1 MPAGSSPVAVPDVI
15 GILKAKAEAGD
26 VNAMVDLARRYDKGD
41 GAKQDLKAAL
51 AWYEKAA
58 NKGSG
63 VAAYE
68 AALRYAEGSGTSR
81 SQSNFQVFLD
91 RASELGYPPGMTL
104 NALVRHKLGAPNW
117 AFEQAYLSA
126 ETLEEAT
133 RSARDAIALLDRASL
148 GGDPKAEFL
157 RAMISMNG
165 INYKS
170 IPVVK
175 PDRHSGLLLLKTAA
189 DKGNWRAALR
199 LATLTEKEAHGST
212 KGQRD
217 KYWKTVDELRDPEE
231 LIELAGIY
239 FPSLI
244 NKRRLVVWKDA
255 PVGEEKAYEL
265 ATAFLKRSAETGSVK
280 GIYEL
285 GNHLCIPRGSFE
297 FRGFQVYKGNPLL
310 CPEGLVW
317 LRRAADLGSNDAKR
331 ALASIYEAGELAPK
345 DDAEALRLRIEIV
358 NSDVNGRLWLN
369 ATELG
374 MMFILGKGTPRD
386 DVQAYAWLNIAKR
399 DGVILLPQVAKTL
412 ASLESRLSPEQLTK
426 GQELAR
432 NWQPGDGPLKTTAA
446 DGGNGRGT
454 TGKNPTV
461 TSNGSAVR
469 IHRHGVLLTNQ
480 HVVAG
485 CNAVRRAGTEKAL
498 RVLASDTINDLAV
511 IDGDVPS
518 QDAIKIHADTVRLG
532 EDVSTYGFPLSGFLA
547 SAGNFTRG
555 QISALSGADNNSSQ
569 LQFTAPVQP
578 GSSGGPLLNDYGRLV
593 GLVSSKAHALRI
605 AKATNDIPQN
615 VNFAVSAQT
624 VRTFLTNNKVAYSAG
639 SDSWY
644 SRKLDSTKLAEKAS
658 TVTVKLECLK

>member
-1 MPAGSSPVAVPDVI
+1 MPAGSSPGAVPDVI
-15 GILKAKAEAGD
+15 GILKAKAETGD
-26 VNAMVDLARRYDKGD
+26 VNAMADLARRYDKGD
-41 GAKQDLKAAL
+41 GTKQDLGSAL

-58 NKGSG
+58 DKGSG
-63 VAAYE
+63 LAAYE
-68 AALRYAEGSGTSR
+68 AALRYSQGSGAAR
-81 SQSNFQVFLD
+81 SQSKYQLLLD
-91 RASELGYPPGMTL
+91 RATELGYPPAMTL
-104 NALVRHKLGAPNW
+104 NALVKHKLGAPNW
-117 AFEQAYLSA
+117 GFEQAYLSA
-126 ETLEEAT
+126 ETLEEAK
-133 RSARDAIALLDRASL
+133 RSASDAINLLDRASL

-165 INYKS
+165 INFKS
-170 IPVVK
+170 ISVVK
-175 PDRHSGLLLLKTAA
+175 PDRHGGVLLLKTAA
-189 DKGNWRAALR
+189 DRGNWRAALR
-199 LATLTEKEAHGST
+199 LATLPEKEASAIT
-212 KGQRD
+212 KEQRE
-217 KYWKTVDELRDPEE
+217 KYWKIVDELRDPEE
-231 LIELAGIY
+231 LIELAGMY

-244 NKRRLVVWKDA
+244 NRTRLLVWKDA
-255 PVGEEKAYEL
+255 PVGEEKGYEL
-265 ATAFLKRSAETGSVK
+265 ASTFLKRSAETGSIK
-280 GIYEL
+280 GMYEF
-285 GNHLCIPRGSFE
+285 GNHLCIPKSHFQYRGY
-297 FRGFQVYKGNPLL
+297 QVYTGNSLL

-331 ALASIYEAGELAPK
+331 ALASIYDTGELAPK
-345 DDAEALRLRIEIV
+345 DYGEALRLRIEVV
-358 NSDVNGRLWLN
+358 NSDAIGSLWLN
-369 ATELG
+369 ASALG
-374 MMFILGKGTPRD
+374 MMYFRGEGAQKD
-386 DVQAYAWLNIAKR
+386 DVQAYAWFNIAKR
-399 DGVILLPQVAKTL
+399 DGVILLPYQANTL
-412 ASLESRLSPEQLTK
+412 ASLETKLSPEQLTK

-432 NWQPGDGPLKTTAA
+432 NWQPGDGPLKTTAV

-469 IHRHGVLLTNQ
+469 IHPDGLLLTNQ

-485 CNAVRRAGTEKAL
+485 CNTVRRAGSDKAL

-511 IDGDVPS
+511 LDGDEPS
-518 QDAIKIHADTVRLG
+518 PDAIKIHADTVRLG

-624 VRTFLTNNKVAYSAG
+624 VRTFLTNNKVAYSAD

-644 SRKLDSTKLAEKAS
+644 SLKLDSTKLAEKAS